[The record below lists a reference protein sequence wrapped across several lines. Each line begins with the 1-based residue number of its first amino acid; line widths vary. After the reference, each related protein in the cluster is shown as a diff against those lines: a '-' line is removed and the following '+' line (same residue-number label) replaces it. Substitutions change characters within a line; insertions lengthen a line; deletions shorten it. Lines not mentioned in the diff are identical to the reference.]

1 MTALALYK
9 AAFAAKKRRR
19 RHSAADLIAMLDG
32 AKRRKKRKKTGKRAR
47 RADGTWMSLDGARR
61 RRRAG
66 KRKTKKTAHRRRPAG
81 LRALIASLGKSRA
94 PKRRAKRRGTKRR
107 APKRHRSDS
116 LDMLLF
122 GAKKRKSRK
131 KKSKESQ
138 WAGCPKGLPS
148 VIKAY
153 CQRNAKQ
160 QAAETKAAADR
171 QSRASILEFMRG
183 FSVGL

>member
-1 MTALALYK
+1 MNALALYK
-9 AAFAAKKRRR
+9 AAFSARKRRKK
-19 RHSAADLIAMLDG
+19 HSAADLIAMLDG
-32 AKRRKKRKKTGKRAR
+32 AKRRKGSRKKSPKRAR

-61 RRRAG
+61 RRSA
-66 KRKTKKTAHRRRPAG
+66 KRKTRKSAHRRRPAS
-81 LRALIASLGKSRA
+81 LKALIASLGKKRRA
-94 PKRRAKRRGTKRR
+94 PKRRTHKRR
-107 APKRHRSDS
+107 AAKRRHRSDS
-116 LDMLLF
+116 LDALLF
-122 GAKKRKSRK
+122 GAKRKKSRK
-131 KKSKESQ
+131 KKTEGST

-171 QSRASILEFMRG
+171 QSRAAILEFMRG

>member
-1 MTALALYK
+1 MTTALALYK
-9 AAFAAKKRRR
+9 AAFSARKRRR

-32 AKRRKKRKKTGKRAR
+32 AKRRKKRKKSTKRAR

-66 KRKTKKTAHRRRPAG
+66 KRKTKNCARRRPTS
-81 LRALIASLGKSRA
+81 LKALIASLGKKRRA
-94 PKRRAKRRGTKRR
+94 PKRRTHKRR
-107 APKRHRSDS
+107 AAKRRHRSDS
-116 LDMLLF
+116 LDALLF
-122 GAKKRKSRK
+122 GAKRKKSRK
-131 KKSKESQ
+131 KKTEGST

-171 QSRASILEFMRG
+171 QSRAAILEFMRG

>member
-1 MTALALYK
+1 MTTALALYK
-9 AAFAAKKRRR
+9 AAFSARKRRR

-32 AKRRKKRKKTGKRAR
+32 AKRRKKRKKSPKRAR
-47 RADGTWMSLDGARR
+47 RTDGTWMSLDGARR
-61 RRRAG
+61 RRAG
-66 KRKTKKTAHRRRPAG
+66 KRKTKNCARRRPTS
-81 LRALIASLGKSRA
+81 LKALIASLGKKRRA
-94 PKRRAKRRGTKRR
+94 PKRRTHKRR
-107 APKRHRSDS
+107 AAKRRHRSDS
-116 LDMLLF
+116 LDALLF
-122 GAKKRKSRK
+122 GAKRKKSRK
-131 KKSKESQ
+131 KKTEGST

-171 QSRASILEFMRG
+171 QSRAAILEFMRG